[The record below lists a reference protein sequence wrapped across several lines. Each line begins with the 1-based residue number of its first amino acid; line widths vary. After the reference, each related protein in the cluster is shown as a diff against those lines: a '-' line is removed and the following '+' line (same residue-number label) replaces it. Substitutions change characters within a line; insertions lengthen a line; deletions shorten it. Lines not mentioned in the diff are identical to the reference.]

1 MSAKTN
7 LPLCLLAGLLLAA
20 CSAAPATETPALTED
35 PAATAVQIPATEIS
49 LELPTQAAAE
59 TQPANNAYPW
69 PQGSSA
75 CVLQAEQIGEV
86 YARPSRDAQIFGE
99 LNPGFSSP
107 VVART
112 ESGWVGFDPGI
123 AQAANVGVFRMR
135 WAHFDDVSLSGDCLS
150 VTQLNWIPRPQQ
162 CYVMPMEPVTLHT
175 NPGTNASVRGTLEMG
190 QFAGVLGLTSTGWA
204 QLDLSD
210 GNTPLTGIAWM
221 EQSALNM
228 NGTTCDELPPVHP

>member
-1 MSAKTN
+1 MSAKIS
-7 LPLCLLAGLLLAA
+7 LPLFLLAGLLLAA
-20 CSAAPATETPALTED
+20 CSAAPGGETPAVIED
-35 PAATAVQIPATEIS
+35 PIATAVQPPATEIS
-49 LELPTQAAAE
+49 LQPETEPVAE
-59 TQPANNAYPW
+59 TQPADSAYPW
-69 PQGSSA
+69 PQGGSA

-86 YARPSRDAQIFGE
+86 YARPSRDAQVFGE
-99 LNPGFSSP
+99 LTPGFNSP

-112 ESGWVGFDPGI
+112 EDGWVGFDPGI

-135 WAHFDDVSLSGDCLS
+135 WAHFDDVNLSGDCLS
-150 VTQLNWIPRPQQ
+150 VNALSWIPRPQQ
-162 CYVMPMEPVTLHT
+162 CYAMPMEPVTLHT

-210 GNTPLTGIAWM
+210 GNSPLGGIAWM

-228 NGTTCDELPPVHP
+228 NGTTCDELPAVRP